1 MFTDCN
7 GPKPNRADLWNDDK
21 IQFARLLYEIEL
33 TQDLDYEALKQEMDL
48 DAEELD
54 ELFERARECIE
65 EVKRNL

>member
-1 MFTDCN
+1 MANMTN
-7 GPKPNRADLWNDDK
+7 LWADDK
-21 IQFARLLYEIEL
+21 TQFARLIYEIEL
-33 TQDLDYEALKQEMDL
+33 TQDLNYEALKQEMDL

>member
-1 MFTDCN
+1 M
-7 GPKPNRADLWNDDK
+7 ADLWNDDRV
-21 IQFARLLYEIEL
+21 QFARLIYEMEL

>member
-1 MFTDCN
+1 M
-7 GPKPNRADLWNDDK
+7 ADLWNDDK

-33 TQDLDYEALKQEMDL
+33 TQDLDYEALEQEMDL
-48 DAEELD
+48 DSEELG

>member
-1 MFTDCN
+1 MAN
-7 GPKPNRADLWNDDK
+7 LWNDDK
-21 IQFARLLYEIEL
+21 TQFARLIYEIEL

>member
-1 MFTDCN
+1 MAN
-7 GPKPNRADLWNDDK
+7 MGNLWNDDK
-21 IQFARLLYEIEL
+21 TQFARLIYEIEL

-65 EVKRNL
+65 EVKRNI